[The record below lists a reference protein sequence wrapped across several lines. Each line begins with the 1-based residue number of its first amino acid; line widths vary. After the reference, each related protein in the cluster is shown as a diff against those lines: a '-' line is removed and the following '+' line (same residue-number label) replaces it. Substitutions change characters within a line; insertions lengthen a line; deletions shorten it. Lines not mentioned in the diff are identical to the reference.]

1 MPHAAGVIQFQLD
14 HDDRAVDVPGVEDS
28 FAKLTAWRRI
38 SRAIGLIGQ
47 APERYDGYAWGNLS
61 VRVGPATAGRGR
73 RAFLITGSQTSG
85 LSDFGMGDCALVER
99 WDTSAN
105 RVTSRGRSQPSSEAL
120 SHAAVYDSAPHIRA
134 VVHAHSP
141 MLWQAA
147 RSLRLPITDRSAANG
162 TPTMARAIEQCWRD
176 GLFAERRVLAMGGH
190 EDGILACGRT
200 VEEAGLALLKWLAR
214 AMVRRA
220 DVHSC

>member
-1 MPHAAGVIQFQLD
+1 MDHPDGVIQFELD
-14 HDDRAVDVPGVEDS
+14 HRHRAVEGTGVDRASAE
-28 FAKLTAWRRI
+28 LTAWRDILR
-38 SRAIGLIGQ
+38 RTGLIGQ

-120 SHAAVYDSAPHIRA
+120 SHAAVYDSAPHVRA
-134 VVHAHSP
+134 VDHAHSP
-141 MLWQAA
+141 VLWQAA
-147 RSLRLPITDRSAANG
+147 RSLRLPSTDRSAATG
-162 TPTMARAIEQCWRD
+162 TPAMARAIEQCWRS
-176 GLFAERRVLAMGGH
+176 GVFAERRILTMGGH
-190 EDGILACGRT
+190 EDGVLTCGRT

-214 AMVRRA
+214 AMVKRA
-220 DVHSC
+220 DVHGC